1 MYEYIEGNLT
11 EITPAYCVMEA
22 GGIGYILQISLN
34 TYAKIQ
40 NLPRTRLYVHQV
52 VREDAH
58 LFYGFHAK
66 VEREMFRALITVSGI
81 GANTA
86 RMMLSS
92 LSTEDLQNA
101 IAAGNTSVLQG
112 IKGIG
117 AKTAQRVV
125 VELRDKLVRDKSSDE
140 LFAFTDNRLKEEA
153 LSALVILGF
162 NKSEVD
168 KALMRILTSEKS
180 LSLEDLIKKALKQL

>member
-1 MYEYIEGNLT
+1 
-11 EITPAYCVMEA
+11 MET
-22 GGIGYILQISLN
+22 GGIGYIVQISLN
-34 TYAKIQ
+34 TYTRIQ
-40 NLPRTRLYVHQV
+40 KLPRARLFIHQV
-52 VREDAH
+52 IREDAH
-58 LFYGFHAK
+58 LFFGFFTK

-81 GANTA
+81 GVNTA

-92 LSTEDLQNA
+92 LTTEDLQNA
-101 IAAGNTSVLQG
+101 IAAGNTAVLQN

-125 VELRDKLVRDKSSDE
+125 IDLRDKLIKDKVPDE
-140 LFAFTDNRLKEEA
+140 LFALADNRLKDEA

-162 NKSEVD
+162 SKSEVD
-168 KALMRILTSEKS
+168 KVLMRILTSEKS